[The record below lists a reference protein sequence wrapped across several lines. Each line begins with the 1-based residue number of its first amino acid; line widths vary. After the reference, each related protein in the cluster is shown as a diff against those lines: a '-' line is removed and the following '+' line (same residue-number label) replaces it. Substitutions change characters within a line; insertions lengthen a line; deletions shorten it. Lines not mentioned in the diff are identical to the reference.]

1 MLRGKDFAGRFL
13 NIRNL
18 CCVLQEPP
26 VYFLVFSCQIACYN
40 EGAFYSWQPVM
51 HRCILMELLLR
62 KQVSCGA
69 VYSLHK
75 SSTRA
80 HIQRTAEKELRAA
93 SSEVLAQLRFDLPA
107 SYAFH
112 RHDSCNMHAVCR
124 TLSPYQR

>member
-1 MLRGKDFAGRFL
+1 MHG
-13 NIRNL
+13 
-18 CCVLQEPP
+18 
-26 VYFLVFSCQIACYN
+26 YSHFSAC
-40 EGAFYSWQPVM
+40 
-51 HRCILMELLLR
+51 

-80 HIQRTAEKELRAA
+80 HIKRTADKELHAA

-112 RHDSCNMHAVCR
+112 KCAFPLFSA
-124 TLSPYQR
+124 LS